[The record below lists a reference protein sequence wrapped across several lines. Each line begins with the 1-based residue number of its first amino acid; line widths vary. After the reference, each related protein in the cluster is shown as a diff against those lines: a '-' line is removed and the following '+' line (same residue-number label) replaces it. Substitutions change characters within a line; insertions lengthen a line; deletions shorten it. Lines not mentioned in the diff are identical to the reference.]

1 MKEILFKKYVVIPIK
16 MSNNKMSTMFTTISE
31 IEFCIFSFKFKDG
44 YIIFI
49 KKLIIIAFKTTNIS
63 IINI

>member
-31 IEFCIFSFKFKDG
+31 IEFCIFYIKFKDG

-49 KKLIIIAFKTTNIS
+49 KKLIIIAFKITNIS